1 MAHGGAMCEII
12 KLFQKH
18 DSKMDIRCKS
28 IDLLLMLPL
37 KSVIN

>member
-1 MAHGGAMCEII
+1 MCEII
-12 KLFQKH
+12 KMFLTH

-28 IDLLLMLPL
+28 IVLLYMLSL